1 MRLST
6 VVTLSLLLGL
16 GIILAAAAIDEHTL
30 EQPRSGASWRAPLLK
45 VATPTPLPP
54 RGWWESPLPKP
65 PPAVSGAPFT
75 TREAQ
80 P

>member
-16 GIILAAAAIDEHTL
+16 GIILAAAAIDEHAL
-30 EQPRSGASWRAPLLK
+30 GQPRSGALWRAPLLK
-45 VATPTPLPP
+45 VVTPTSTPLG
-54 RGWWESPLPKP
+54 GWWESPLPTPFITKHQ
-65 PPAVSGAPFT
+65 SG
-75 TREAQ
+75 EAT

>member
-6 VVTLSLLLGL
+6 VVTFSLLLGL
-16 GIILAAAAIDEHTL
+16 GIILAAAAIDEQEL
-30 EQPRSGASWRAPLLK
+30 SQPRSGASWRVPVLK

-54 RGWWESPLPKP
+54 HGWWESPLPT
-65 PPAVSGAPFT
+65 PFT
-75 TREAQ
+75 TREAK

>member
-16 GIILAAAAIDEHTL
+16 GIILVAAAIDEHTL
-30 EQPRSGASWRAPLLK
+30 GQSRSGASWRAPLLK
-45 VATPTPLPP
+45 VATSTPPP
-54 RGWWESPLPKP
+54 PGGWWESPLPT
-65 PPAVSGAPFT
+65 PFAT
-75 TREAQ
+75 LEAQ

>member
-16 GIILAAAAIDEHTL
+16 VIIVAAAVIDEHAL
-30 EQPRSGASWRAPLLK
+30 GQPRSGASWRAPLLK
-45 VATPTPLPP
+45 IATPTPPP
-54 RGWWESPLPKP
+54 PGGWWESPLPT
-65 PPAVSGAPFT
+65 PFA
-75 TREAQ
+75 TRKAN

>member
-16 GIILAAAAIDEHTL
+16 GIILAAAAIDEHEL
-30 EQPRSGASWRAPLLK
+30 GQPRSGASWRAPLLK
-45 VATPTPLPP
+45 VATPTPPP
-54 RGWWESPLPKP
+54 PGGWWESPLPT
-65 PPAVSGAPFT
+65 PFA
-75 TREAQ
+75 TREAK

>member
-16 GIILAAAAIDEHTL
+16 SVLLVAAAIDEHAL
-30 EQPRSGASWRAPLLK
+30 GQPRTGASWRAPLLK
-45 VATPTPLPP
+45 VATSTPPP
-54 RGWWESPLPKP
+54 PGGWWESPLPT
-65 PPAVSGAPFT
+65 PFA
-75 TREAQ
+75 TREAK